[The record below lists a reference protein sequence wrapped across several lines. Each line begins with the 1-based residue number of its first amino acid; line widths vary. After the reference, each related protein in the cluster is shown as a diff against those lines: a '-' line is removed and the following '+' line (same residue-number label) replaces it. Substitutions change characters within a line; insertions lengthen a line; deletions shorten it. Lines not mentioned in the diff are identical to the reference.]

1 LPVDVPLR
9 GLYGENIK
17 HTCMHTV
24 LGISDAVCE
33 YYKCMGGSVVM
44 AIPAALGTALPYGRM
59 YVD

>member
-1 LPVDVPLR
+1 MERTSNTRVCIRCWGYLTLF
-9 GLYGENIK
+9 
-17 HTCMHTV
+17 
-24 LGISDAVCE
+24 CE